1 MRLLLNLG
9 YVGQHCLGSGQ
20 FRVEGTRQVGC
31 PERICFTESRIPAN
45 FHFPI
50 ASSSSCNI
58 VGPSCKLVALSR
70 WHCAWNGALRH
81 GNDKLFFGFAPK
93 LVNLPY
99 FQVHRKGVVAKCTL
113 NPNDISGVGDQ
124 PMSRRKSFKKS
135 LRESFRRL
143 RKGRSQRPNAT
154 PKTIPTSPTGPA
166 QEAASTSSGPTTAAE
181 VRPVERQIEAR
192 PVDDGLGSMV
202 RCLLM
207 AKTYVISQSQ
217 QTTPTLWAGTNSGA
231 IYVFNLV
238 IPAGMRYRQLTEA
251 STNF

>member
-1 MRLLLNLG
+1 M
-9 YVGQHCLGSGQ
+9 V
-20 FRVEGTRQVGC
+20 
-31 PERICFTESRIPAN
+31 
-45 FHFPI
+45 
-50 ASSSSCNI
+50 NI
-58 VGPSCKLVALSR
+58 VSDRDNFVWKG
-70 WHCAWNGALRH
+70 H
-81 GNDKLFFGFAPK
+81 DKLAVRSGSVSLKAGFQPTSIFQLHPPAAATSLALHANWSLLAVGTAHGMALYDMVMTNFSLVSPQN

-231 IYVFNLV
+231 IYVFNLL
-238 IPAGMRYRQLTEA
+238 IPAGTRYRQLTEA
-251 STNF
+251 STN